1 MSEKSRIFVVQIRTN
16 NPLNFKIMA
25 TKSSIQRQ
33 KESILELLK
42 TLNNLHKGIS
52 SSPRFT
58 FLEEEKSIYIYGVT
72 DDLLALHLVL
82 LHHCTNICFY
92 QTKVNNNNALE
103 AYFI

>member
-1 MSEKSRIFVVQIRTN
+1 
-16 NPLNFKIMA
+16 MA

-52 SSPRFT
+52 SSPRFS
-58 FLEEEKSIYIYGVT
+58 FIEEEKSIYIFGVI

-82 LHHCTNICFY
+82 LHHCNNICFY
-92 QTKVNNNNALE
+92 QSKVNNKNAIE
-103 AYFI
+103 AYFV

>member
-1 MSEKSRIFVVQIRTN
+1 
-16 NPLNFKIMA
+16 MA

-42 TLNNLHKGIS
+42 IFNDLHKGIS

-58 FLEEEKSIYIYGVT
+58 FIEEEKSIYIFGVI

-82 LHHCTNICFY
+82 LHHCLNICFY
-92 QTKVNNNNALE
+92 QRKVNNKNAIKAL
-103 AYFI
+103 FV

>member
-1 MSEKSRIFVVQIRTN
+1 MSEKSRIFVVQNRTN
-16 NPLNFKIMA
+16 NPLNIKIMA

-58 FLEEEKSIYIYGVT
+58 FTEEEKSIIIFGVT

-82 LHHCTNICFY
+82 LHRCHNICFY
-92 QTKVNNNNALE
+92 QTKVNHKNALE
-103 AYFI
+103 AYFV